1 EHTRGEQPLT
11 VEYAIEMLNK
21 NSISGMQF
29 EIQLP
34 EGVSLMNSSYGL
46 PDMWLGDRARDHFI
60 DVTELGYNHYQVLIS
75 SPTNKNFR
83 NNSGDLVFMHLLVDQ
98 YHAAGIYNI
107 DVTNIIFT
115 EADETEHAVAD
126 ASYPVQYNYMLGDAD
141 ADMQVI
147 VADYITTALFITNRP
162 TIRFYEDA
170 ANVHSANPAINVTD
184 LTGIINI
191 VLGIRPTEIL
201 HAPALGNASP
211 AGSMEPEM
219 NVGVKRLDA
228 DRWMM
233 SLDLSNGQPMAAFQL
248 DLKLPDGVT
257 YESASVTDR
266 TALLNVLDGTLPDG
280 TVRLVVSAPSI
291 DDIKAGNGEVL
302 NITLKGNPTASGMAL
317 FDNITLAER
326 SLNSY
331 ELEPMTVPFTPTA
344 IDDVVTYNE
353 VRIYPEN
360 GCIVIESPY
369 AGTAQLVLL
378 NGISSPLDVKAG
390 RNVYPVGKNEYYIV
404 RFGSTT
410 AKLKF

>member
-1 EHTRGEQPLT
+1 
-11 VEYAIEMLNK
+11 
-21 NSISGMQF
+21 
-29 EIQLP
+29 
-34 EGVSLMNSSYGL
+34 
-46 PDMWLGDRARDHFI
+46 
-60 DVTELGYNHYQVLIS
+60 
-75 SPTNKNFR
+75 
-83 NNSGDLVFMHLLVDQ
+83 
-98 YHAAGIYNI
+98 
-107 DVTNIIFT
+107 
-115 EADETEHAVAD
+115 
-126 ASYPVQYNYMLGDAD
+126 
-141 ADMQVI
+141 
-147 VADYITTALFITNRP
+147 
-162 TIRFYEDA
+162 
-170 ANVHSANPAINVTD
+170 
-184 LTGIINI
+184 
-191 VLGIRPTEIL
+191 
-201 HAPALGNASP
+201 
-211 AGSMEPEM
+211 
-219 NVGVKRLDA
+219 
-228 DRWMM
+228 
-233 SLDLSNGQPMAAFQL
+233 MAAFQL